1 MLRFLVIALAFVLP
15 GSAAVAEIRVY
26 RCVQTDGGVSLQDA
40 PCPPGQDQTSR
51 NMTRP
56 QDPPAHR
63 TSNARRARPEPD
75 PAPTAPEFVPADL
88 PPVYPPPPLFQCTD
102 FDGQVRF
109 SEHHDPNTR
118 CVPLA
123 VLGFRVRSGTQAANT
138 CRWVTESCLR
148 LDDASACDRF
158 RRMLRTARSDA
169 LHAFSST
176 AAFRRSEVTRLER
189 IVSESCR

>member
-1 MLRFLVIALAFVLP
+1 MLRVLAIALALILP
-15 GSAAVAEIRVY
+15 GTLAGSEITVF
-26 RCVQTDGGVSLQDA
+26 RCEKPGGGVALQDT
-40 PCPPGQDQTSR
+40 PCPDSQGQTTR

-56 QDPPAHR
+56 QDPPPHR
-63 TSNARRARPEPD
+63 SSRTPGATPEPAMETAGPNAAAPSF
-75 PAPTAPEFVPADL
+75 PAVL
-88 PPVYPPPPLFQCTD
+88 SPPPLFQCTD

-123 VLGFRVRSGTQAANT
+123 VLGFRVRDGSVAANS

-158 RRMLRTARSDA
+158 KRMLRTARSDA
-169 LHAFSST
+169 LHAFSGT
-176 AAFRRSEVTRLER
+176 AAFRRSEVIRLER
-189 IVSESCR
+189 IVSQSCR

>member
-1 MLRFLVIALAFVLP
+1 MLRVLAIALALIVP
-15 GSAAVAEIRVY
+15 GTLAGSEITVF
-26 RCVQTDGGVSLQDA
+26 RCEKPGGGVALQDT
-40 PCPPGQDQTSR
+40 PCSDGQGQTTR

-56 QDPPAHR
+56 QDPPPHR
-63 TSNARRARPEPD
+63 ASRTPRAEPARETAAPP
-75 PAPTAPEFVPADL
+75 PAAPIVPM
-88 PPVYPPPPLFQCTD
+88 VRPPPPLFQCTD

-123 VLGFRVRSGTQAANT
+123 VLGFRVRDGSVAVNS

-158 RRMLRTARSDA
+158 KRMLRTARSDA

-176 AAFRRSEVTRLER
+176 AAFRRSEVIRLER